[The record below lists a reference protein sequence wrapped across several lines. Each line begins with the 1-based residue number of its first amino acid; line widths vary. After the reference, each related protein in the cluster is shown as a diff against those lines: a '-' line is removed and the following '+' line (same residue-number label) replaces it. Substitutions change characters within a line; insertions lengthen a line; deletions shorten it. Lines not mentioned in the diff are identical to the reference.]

1 MKKKMLAMLT
11 SLTLLLYST
20 PVMAADL
27 PITISN
33 SWTVQHVGGGVI
45 RIPYLTLVTMI

>member
-11 SLTLLLYST
+11 SLALLLYST

-27 PITISN
+27 PITIGN
-33 SWTVQHVGGGVI
+33 SWTVQHVGGLFV
-45 RIPYLTLVTMI
+45 YLTLTLVTMI